1 MNQVRSTTLLNEC
14 GDTTIIWTEEDDEKW
29 EAIIAK
35 KMKEGVTFFIVEPRF
50 FGLLPAKRTQITN
63 AKQALKHRAITIPD
77 EDIAKL
83 VESGA
88 GEAVSSPD
96 ASIKSTGITRDPKE
110 AAKSQTVGVKPRK
123 GG

>member
-1 MNQVRSTTLLNEC
+1 MIRSTTLLNEM
-14 GDTTIIWTEEDDEKW
+14 GDTTIVWTEEDDDKW
-29 EAIIAK
+29 EEIIAK
-35 KMKEGVTFFIVEPRF
+35 KMKEGVTFFIVERRA
-50 FGLLPAKRTQITN
+50 FGLLPPKRTQLTD
-63 AKQALKHRAITIPD
+63 AKEARKHRAVYIPD
-77 EDIAKL
+77 EDILKL

-96 ASIKSTGITRDPKE
+96 EKIKTTGVTRDPKE